1 MATVKLDPAKGVQI
15 PNMTTTE
22 RDAVSSP
29 ETGALV
35 WNTTTS
41 AVNQYNGSAWG
52 TVGISED
59 TTKLPLAGGTMTGHI
74 YHGDNILNYWGAGND
89 FHIYHD
95 GSHTRFKNDTGNL
108 TLQSDTINLTN
119 RADNSSHILCN
130 STGVGIGTA
139 SPSWKLSV
147 KGGRSIFTDTTSY
160 AIGVRKNSTES
171 SNYNFWIGASATN
184 DTTVPD
190 LVFSNNDGTEK
201 VRILT
206 GGGITFNGDTAPANA
221 LDDYEEGTYQPTLTG
236 TTSGSLSCSTYD
248 TLSYTKIGRICTV
261 MGKLIITSD
270 NSLNGT
276 IMWSLPF
283 TSATASKKEFDAQ
296 GVAFMRSGG
305 TTITGPMAF
314 HVGSGATTMY
324 INYLPSNYGSASENI
339 GHAQSDG
346 SFDVWVTVSYT
357 VA

>member
-201 VRILT
+201 ARILT
-206 GGGITFNGDTAPANA
+206 GGGITFNGDTAAANA
-221 LDDYEEGTYQPTLTG
+221 LDDYEEGTFTPTVAAADNHTQQLG
-236 TTSGSLSCSTYD
+236 I
-248 TLSYTKIGRICTV
+248 YTKVGNLVSVFIKMQCA
-261 MGKLIITSD
+261 MS
-270 NSLNGT
+270 SGT
-276 IMWSLPF
+276 CFVSGLPF
-283 TSATASKKEFDAQ
+283 TCQNTNNHYPTGSFFGVVGVENFGDGSIAPQIAPNGTVVQLYKQTNSSNNNYESFGAS
-296 GVAFMRSGG
+296 
-305 TTITGPMAF
+305 
-314 HVGSGATTMY
+314 HVGS
-324 INYLPSNYGSASENI
+324 
-339 GHAQSDG
+339 
-346 SFDVWVTVSYT
+346 TVNFSISIVYST
-357 VA
+357 